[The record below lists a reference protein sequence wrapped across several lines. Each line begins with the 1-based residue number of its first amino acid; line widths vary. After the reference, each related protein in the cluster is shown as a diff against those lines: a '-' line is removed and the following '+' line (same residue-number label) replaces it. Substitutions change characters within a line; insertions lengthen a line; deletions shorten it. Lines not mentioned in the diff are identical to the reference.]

1 LPLEDLLKVL
11 YAPQEAFKKIIENPK
26 YLIPLLMLLLFVL
39 AQLGASYVVST
50 KQYFE
55 QTLPSGQNGDIWTEN
70 ATFWTA
76 NAGVI
81 ISNNYSNFINATNV
95 NLINGPHYG
104 NSSIQFAIPNSTQL
118 IANINNL
125 GQSVNCSADGFKNL
139 SLRIE
144 IAAPETKPTNVSMY
158 LYSLGSSNFY
168 YDLTGAFSNSTTNVW
183 NNITIPVGSGN
194 WVSSGQSANWQN
206 ITGLGIA
213 FTWSSSSNII
223 LRIDGLFFRGIY
235 QNVNTI
241 AIGGS
246 ITDYASNALNFVTQ
260 FVIQWLAL
268 TGVIYVTIK
277 WLKGAVTDEFL
288 KKKLER
294 AWKPVMVAV
303 GFALVI
309 AVIQAFVTLATYTAL
324 PNLNYPLELLSGV
337 PGEADVASKAI
348 LDATNTVLQADF
360 YIKVAAYL
368 WVSGLCAL
376 IFRSIMT
383 TATKAKAII
392 VLAAAFIVQFLLF
405 LFGLIS

>member
-1 LPLEDLLKVL
+1 MPLEDLLKVL
-11 YAPQEAFKKIIENPK
+11 YAPQEAFKKITENPK
-26 YLIPLLMLLLFVL
+26 YLIPIVMLLLFVL

-55 QTLPSGQNGDIWTEN
+55 QTQPIGQNGDIWTEN

-76 NAGVI
+76 NQGVT
-81 ISNNYSNFINATNV
+81 ISNNYSDFINATNN

-118 IANINNL
+118 TANMNSL
-125 GQSVNCSADGFKNL
+125 GQSVNCGASGFKSL
-139 SLRIE
+139 SFRIE
-144 IAAPETKPTNVSMY
+144 MAAPDAKPTNVSLY

-168 YDLTGAFSNSTTNVW
+168 YDLTGAFSNSTINVW

-194 WVSSGQSANWQN
+194 WISSGQLANWQN

-213 FTWSSSSNII
+213 FTWSSSSNIN

-235 QNVNTI
+235 QNVNDI
-241 AIGGS
+241 AGGAS

-268 TGVIYVTIK
+268 TGVIYATIK
-277 WLKGAVTDEFL
+277 WLKGTVT
-288 KKKLER
+288 
-294 AWKPVMVAV
+294 WKPVMVAV
-303 GFALVI
+303 GFALII

-337 PGEADVASKAI
+337 PGEVDVASKAI
-348 LDATNTVLQADF
+348 TDATITVLQADF
-360 YIKVAAYL
+360 YIKIAAFF
-368 WVSGLCAL
+368 WTSALCAL
-376 IFRSIMT
+376 IFRSVMT
-383 TATKAKAII
+383 TVTKAKMII
-392 VLAAAFIVQFLLF
+392 VLAASFIVQFLLF